1 MCRRG
6 LTVVSDIHRIAISL
20 LLFLSLAYPPSASS
34 QTTPDTK
41 APVVVDAELLIELAR
56 LTEDQLAEVL
66 AGGIASIQVPQD
78 KPLDANAFDIYTAF
92 ALLIDA
98 PTAAVGQVL
107 LRREWASAGISGAQV
122 WRLDTNPE
130 FTRIVFREDDSRE
143 IKRLL
148 KGKDEVNLSAAELR
162 SLQGL
167 DLDSPFDAAERERFS
182 NAYGDI
188 LHARYQRY
196 RKDGLEGIAPYEEG
210 RNSWSPAE
218 HFRLV
223 NRYWDAW
230 LPVVLPQYSGELS
243 QTSADMGPNVI
254 QAFLLARKPVDERPV
269 YSLIHRFGRVE
280 EDVVAAV
287 HREFF
292 VSGGYS
298 AMQIVLI
305 GVPYKGG
312 TLAILGADTFTE
324 KVTGFASGIKHKAG
338 MKIASELMIGMLRDV
353 RAQSMELAQT
363 N

>member
-1 MCRRG
+1 M
-6 LTVVSDIHRIAISL
+6 SDIHRIAMAV
-20 LLFLSLAYPPSASS
+20 LLFLPLAYPPSASL
-34 QTTPDTK
+34 QAAPDTK

-66 AGGIASIQVPQD
+66 AGGIASIQVPED
-78 KPLDANAFDIYTAF
+78 KPLDADAFDIYTAF

-107 LRREWASAGISGAQV
+107 VRREWASAGISGARI
-122 WRLDTNPE
+122 WRLDTNPQ
-130 FTRIVFREDDSRE
+130 FARVVFREDDSRE

-148 KGKDEVNLSAAELR
+148 KGKDEVNLSAAELQ

-167 DLDSPFDAAERERFS
+167 DLDSPFDAAERERF
-182 NAYGDI
+182 NTAYQNI
-188 LHARYQRY
+188 LQARYQRY
-196 RKDGLEGIAPYEEG
+196 RQDGLEGITPYEEG
-210 RNSWSPAE
+210 RNNWSPAE

-243 QTSADMGPNVI
+243 QTSADMGPNII
-254 QAFLLARKPVDERPV
+254 QAFLLARKPVDERPI

-280 EDVVAAV
+280 DDVVAAV

-305 GVPYKGG
+305 GVPYKAG
-312 TLAILGADTFTE
+312 TLVILGADTFTE

-338 MKIASELMIGMLRDV
+338 RKIASELMIGMLRDV
-353 RAQSMELAQT
+353 RTQSMELAQT